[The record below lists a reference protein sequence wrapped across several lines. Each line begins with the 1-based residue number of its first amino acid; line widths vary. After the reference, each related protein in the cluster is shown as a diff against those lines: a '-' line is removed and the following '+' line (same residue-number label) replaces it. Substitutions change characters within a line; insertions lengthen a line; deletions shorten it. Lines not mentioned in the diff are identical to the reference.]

1 MSSNQPYCFD
11 FCLTSPMLPGMPLTL
26 DNTPP
31 YTPRSKSLDLLR
43 ADAATPINTRNSLDT
58 ISTLKGHRISSPIFL
73 NSSVGVKPLHEEPS
87 PGESDDNDEGCSET
101 FNTTRSP
108 SNSADQDHD
117 AGETKL
123 RASTMPRYLASDI
136 GFQPKT
142 PSRRQKSDHLLRSKF
157 SMSPVQVSKRSKAR
171 TSQDQTRLPGV
182 VVSQDTARSTLGH
195 WSYSLGMAARR
206 LQKSTLPRKP
216 SDESYKSST
225 TLDVPQLEVN
235 ERMATPEKGKHPLR
249 SATSLA
255 SIRKFITPSRRV
267 RKVSATARG
276 LTGGRSRPM
285 LTVDDAIGEQGT
297 NSIED
302 TADWVDADGRASRD
316 GLTQHNVDPKEW
328 GGTSMRVSYLM
339 VPTVNARSTRR
350 ALEIPESN
358 RVAAHRRAPLSPE
371 FCEPPSQVQPEQ
383 SAPQHSISVT
393 VDDTRGHDIDNDS
406 TPSVPSNAEPIQR
419 QDHYEAVPT
428 VDEQPPAPS
437 APTSK
442 LRTLQLLARRPFN
455 AFGKKMRETQKSWF
469 PSRSS
474 QDFPAPSLVPAQQNP
489 AHLANKEAPA
499 TRRSEDMLSKASPR
513 ICDTSSMA
521 QKSRSVE
528 LDRIQLPSKVVPLR
542 STGGVVYKRRPM
554 IPDAFAKSVPPPR
567 PPSPPSRAEVKQQM
581 QSSAQPRISDQR
593 HPWMKQLQ
601 LANTSSS
608 PTDIGIGE
616 LGARQ
621 IWPKMDVSPPSS
633 AAIIPTVSLTA
644 ASLTL
649 TQNESLVAVPKKESP
664 RRPPAS
670 LLGQS
675 LPIPPRNG
683 RSRASTISSQSS
695 TTSSPSGKVIVSR
708 RSYGQR
714 LRSPSGRE
722 ETGSIR
728 SVGTSILFTE
738 TPPGTPG
745 MRKFMSPYYAT
756 RSPSAD
762 RIRSPPTTV
771 LLPKYSPRRSGKE
784 RTLRRQPSSAFTDDS
799 ETEWMDEG
807 PAITDNG
814 STTALSE
821 LVALRSRLEEVVSPI
836 RPGFLE
842 MNEVTHTLSNLV
854 KTFSGSSGSLSLHS
868 SPYKKDTP
876 TQNATAT
883 PGRGLYGIMEADE
896 ASLSYT
902 LSRSPPTHLNSIRK
916 RERLISKVSIVS
928 TEGNS
933 SFEDSEEL
941 QKLLDSIM
949 AADLGGSCD
958 TSGSRDMA
966 LLSPF
971 GSPAEYRDSRTSD
984 KRLSV
989 EVKENVAPVQ
999 KPLPPPPKFLLND
1012 RPISPPDSSCMSHT
1026 TNSEHCFGAE
1036 DADTTVTHT
1045 NWDASTVA
1053 THARASS
1060 VVDPPAAATA
1070 AAYAMGG
1077 TNSWKKTVSG
1087 GGFYDDSGYAS
1098 FSILDSYQSRRQ

>member
-1 MSSNQPYCFD
+1 MSFNHPYSFD
-11 FCLTSPMLPGMPLTL
+11 FLLTSPMLPGMPLTL

-43 ADAATPINTRNSLDT
+43 ADAATPINARNSLDT
-58 ISTLKGHRISSPIFL
+58 ISTLRGHRISSPIFL
-73 NSSVGVKPLHEEPS
+73 NSSVGVKPLPEEPS
-87 PGESDDNDEGCSET
+87 PGENDDADEICSET

-117 AGETKL
+117 ARETKL
-123 RASTMPRYLASDI
+123 RASTMPRYLACDI

-171 TSQDQTRLPGV
+171 TSQDQTRLPEV
-182 VVSQDTARSTLGH
+182 VVSQDTCRSTLGH
-195 WSYSLGMAARR
+195 WSYSLGVAARK

-225 TLDVPQLEVN
+225 TLDVPQLEVK
-235 ERMATPEKGKHPLR
+235 ERLATPEKAKHPLR

-255 SIRKFITPSRRV
+255 SIRRFITPSRRV
-267 RKVSATARG
+267 RKVSTTTRG

-285 LTVDDAIGEQGT
+285 LTVDDVIGEQGT
-297 NSIED
+297 NSSED
-302 TADWVDADGRASRD
+302 TGGWVDADGRASRD
-316 GLTQHNVDPKEW
+316 GLTQHKVDPKER
-328 GGTSMRVSYLM
+328 GGTPLRLSYLM
-339 VPTVNARSTRR
+339 VPTVNARCTRR
-350 ALEIPESN
+350 ALDRPESN
-358 RVAAHRRAPLSPE
+358 RVAARPRAPLSPE
-371 FCEPPSQVQPEQ
+371 FYEPPPQIQPQQ
-383 SAPQHSISVT
+383 SDPQHDVAES
-393 VDDTRGHDIDNDS
+393 VDDARNHDVDHAPTLS
-406 TPSVPSNAEPIQR
+406 TLSNAEPVR
-419 QDHYEAVPT
+419 QQEQPEAVST
-428 VDEQPPAPS
+428 ADEQPPAPS

-469 PSRSS
+469 PSRTS
-474 QDFPAPSLVPAQQNP
+474 QDLPTPSLIPAQPNC
-489 AHLANKEAPA
+489 AHLAKKEAPA
-499 TRRSEDMLSKASPR
+499 TRRSEDLLSKASPR
-513 ICDTSSMA
+513 ICDTSTMA

-542 STGGVVYKRRPM
+542 PTGGVVYKRRPT
-554 IPDAFAKSVPPPR
+554 IPDAFAKPVPPP
-567 PPSPPSRAEVKQQM
+567 PPPPPPTRADVKPQT
-581 QSSAQPRISDQR
+581 QSSTQPRISDLR

-601 LANTSSS
+601 LANASSS
-608 PTDIGIGE
+608 PIDNGMGE

-621 IWPKMDVSPPSS
+621 IWPKMEVSPPPS
-633 AAIIPTVSLTA
+633 AGIIPTVSLTA

-649 TQNESLVAVPKKESP
+649 TQTESLVAVPKKESP

-675 LPIPPRNG
+675 LPIPPRCG

-714 LRSPSGRE
+714 LRSPSTRE

-738 TPPGTPG
+738 SPPGSPG

-756 RSPSAD
+756 RSPSAV

-771 LLPKYSPRRSGKE
+771 LLPKYSPRRSGKVH
-784 RTLRRQPSSAFTDDS
+784 TLHRKPSSAFTDES

-807 PAITDNG
+807 PTTNDNG
-814 STTALSE
+814 STAALTE
-821 LVALRSRLEEVVSPI
+821 LVALRSRLEDVLPPI

-842 MNEVTHTLSNLV
+842 MNEATHTLSNLV

-868 SPYKKDTP
+868 SPYKRDTP
-876 TQNATAT
+876 TQAAT
-883 PGRGLYGIMEADE
+883 PGRGLFGIMEADE
-896 ASLSYT
+896 ATLSYT
-902 LSRSPPTHLNSIRK
+902 LSRSPPTHLSSTRT

-971 GSPAEYRDSRTSD
+971 GSPAEFRDSRTSD

-999 KPLPPPPKFLLND
+999 KQLPPPPKFLLND

-1026 TNSEHCFGAE
+1026 THSEHCFGAE

-1045 NWDASTVA
+1045 NWEA
-1053 THARASS
+1053 TTAATIGRASS
-1060 VVDPPAAATA
+1060 AMGTPAAAA
-1070 AAYAMGG
+1070 AAACAKGS
-1077 TNSWKKTVSG
+1077 TNSWRKTVSG
-1087 GGFYDDSGYAS
+1087 GGVYDDSGYAS
-1098 FSILDSYQSRRQ
+1098 FSILDSYQGRR